1 MTTRKTSE
9 PMTLKYRWTTA
20 LRLAALDAP
29 TDAIS
34 GVEQV
39 PMFWPRMMGMALPQ
53 VTTPV
58 LERACR
64 MPTDAEE
71 D

>member
-1 MTTRKTSE
+1 M
-9 PMTLKYRWTTA
+9 A
-20 LRLAALDAP
+20 LRLAPVDAP
-29 TDAIS
+29 MEAIS

-53 VTTPV
+53 VMAPV
-58 LERACR
+58 VDSACR
-64 MPTDAEE
+64 MPTLAEE